1 MSRERAR
8 QNALPSLR
16 LALLY
21 TPLTK
26 VGGAE
31 RQFLEE
37 VRSLSALGH
46 DVSVLTFDLAEEAL
60 FVDGIDVETIALLR
74 GRSPLE
80 KIVELRRTLA
90 QLRPSLLVS
99 HTSPELTWLAT
110 RRSGIPYV
118 VYHNNPP
125 YGPEAAPYM
134 ASRRYRRL
142 FPEVRDSVAGYADFN
157 RLPRIGVRKRA
168 AVEARTALKHAALRG
183 ARAVIVP
190 SQRTRRELGLLHE
203 VEPIVVR
210 GCVPA
215 ALVNG
220 PAIGAETPRRDRMG
234 KSVVLSVCRLEPVKR
249 VDLLL
254 RAFAAVGD
262 EFPDATLVVG
272 GTGPEHE
279 RLATLAVA
287 LGLGERV
294 HFLGFV
300 PERDLSNIYATADV
314 FASPAMADFN
324 IAPYEAL
331 AAGCKVVWTT
341 EMETAPELEAS
352 GRIFVAEP
360 EDAAFARALATALRA
375 RAGRQPDLAT
385 LTWEA
390 RARTIDAIYRSAA
403 A

>member
-1 MSRERAR
+1 MRT
-8 QNALPSLR
+8 QLPSLR

-46 DVSVLTFDLAEEAL
+46 DVSALTFDLAEEAL
-60 FVDGIDVETIALLR
+60 FVDGVDVETIALHR

-80 KIVELRRTLA
+80 KLAALRRA
-90 QLRPSLLVS
+90 LRRLRTSLLVS
-99 HTSPELTWLAT
+99 HTSPELTWLVT

-118 VYHNNPP
+118 VYHNSPP
-125 YGPEAAPYM
+125 YYIGLEAVPYM
-134 ASRRYRRL
+134 ASRRYRRV
-142 FPEVRDSVAGYADFN
+142 FPEVRDSVISYADFN
-157 RLPRIGVRKRA
+157 RLPRLGVRKRA
-168 AVEARTALKHAALRG
+168 ATEARTALKHAALRG

-190 SQRTRRELGLLHE
+190 SERTRRDLRLLHG
-203 VEPIVVR
+203 VESIVVR
-210 GCVPA
+210 GCLPA

-220 PAIGAETPRRDRMG
+220 KAIGAETQRRDRMG

-272 GTGPEHE
+272 GTGPELE
-279 RLATLAVA
+279 GLTALAVA
-287 LGLGERV
+287 LGIGERV
-294 HFLGFV
+294 RFPGFV
-300 PERDLSNIYATADV
+300 PERELPNYYAGADV
-314 FASPAMADFN
+314 FAAPAMADFN

-341 EMETAPELEAS
+341 EMETAPEIEAS
-352 GRIFVAEP
+352 SRIFVAEP
-360 EDAAFARALATALRA
+360 EEGAFARALAAALRA
-375 RAGRQPDLAT
+375 RGGRQPDLASM
-385 LTWEA
+385 TWEA
-390 RARTIDAIYRSAA
+390 RAQTLEAIYRRATMWRS
-403 A
+403 